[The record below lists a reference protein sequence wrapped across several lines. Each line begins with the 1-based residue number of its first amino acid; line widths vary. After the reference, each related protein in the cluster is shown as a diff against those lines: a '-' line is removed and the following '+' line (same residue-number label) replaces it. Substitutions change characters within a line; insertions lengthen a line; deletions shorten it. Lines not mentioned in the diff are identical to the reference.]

1 MKLLEKQELF
11 TDSEYEQV
19 KDELIL
25 KFITIAE
32 KGYIPTLRSGDT
44 GIGYTL
50 ETELG
55 IEENSFSA
63 PDLIDFRSEVKA
75 KRKKSNCTQTLFTF
89 ATKAQWQMSKMDFL
103 VQYGID
109 HHSGVELSAYN
120 SVSKT
125 PNKQGFYYV
134 TTSDCLIL
142 KNEDVEIIKWQ
153 WDELQGKFNNK
164 FPSCVKIFA
173 DSYGSGSSEHFHFNE
188 GYIYR
193 NVDIGKFREFLEND
207 LISIDLRIRTEKNY
221 SSVRDKG
228 TAFRIREK
236 YMDLLFHKEVLF
248 TSDLV

>member
-1 MKLLEKQELF
+1 MKLLEKQELI
-11 TDSEYEQV
+11 TDEQFEAVKQELTSTFKSISEE
-19 KDELIL
+19 
-25 KFITIAE
+25 
-32 KGYIPTLRSGDT
+32 GYIKTLRSGNT
-44 GIGYTL
+44 GVGYTL
-50 ETELG
+50 ETRLG

-63 PDLIDFRSEVKA
+63 PDLGISELKA

-89 ATKAQWQMSKMDFL
+89 ATKAQWQMPKMDFL
-103 VQYGID
+103 LRYGID

-120 SVSKT
+120 SISKT

-207 LISIDLRIRTEKNY
+207 LISIDLRIRTDNNY
-221 SSVRDKG
+221 SSVKDKG
-228 TAFRIREK
+228 TAFRIKEK

>member
-1 MKLLEKQELF
+1 MKLLEKQELL
-11 TDSEYEQV
+11 TDSQYEQAKNEV
-19 KDELIL
+19 ISI
-25 KFITIAE
+25 FQPISE
-32 KGYIPTLRSGDT
+32 KGFIRTLRSGDT

-50 ETELG
+50 ETEAG
-55 IEENSFSA
+55 IEENCFSA
-63 PDLIDFRSEVKA
+63 PDLGVSEVKA

-103 VQYGID
+103 VRYGID

-134 TTSDCLIL
+134 TTSDYLIL

-207 LISIDLRIRTEKNY
+207 LISIDLRIRTDNNY
-221 SSVRDKG
+221 SSVKDKG
-228 TAFRIREK
+228 TAFRIKEK
-236 YMDLLFHKEVLF
+236 YMDLLFHKELLF